1 MTGEKKPNVRKEV
14 KKTKVVDKTLSL
26 SQSINEIKV
35 GLKPHQ
41 KPVSNFLRENNI
53 SILLAEAGCAK
64 DFIQMYR
71 ALEGLKEGE
80 FKRIIITKPIVEL
93 GKSIGFLPGLDE
105 KLQPYERSFYES
117 ISKIL
122 GRENINNVKSK
133 IQFEHIGFLRGNTFP
148 EHSVIILSEVQNMTL
163 HEIISYVTRVP
174 ESSKLFINGD
184 GNQSDLGN
192 RSGLKDFLKIIK
204 GIRGIGVLEL
214 DPEVH
219 QMRNP
224 MITALNRN
232 YVKFLNNKVA

>member
-1 MTGEKKPNVRKEV
+1 MTGEKKPSTREI
-14 KKTKVVDKTLSL
+14 KKVKVVEKTLSL

-35 GLKPHQ
+35 GLKQHQ
-41 KPVSNFLRENNI
+41 KPVANFLRENNI

-80 FKRIIITKPIVEL
+80 FKKIIITKPIVEL
-93 GKSIGFLPGLDE
+93 GSKIGFLPGLEE
-105 KLQPYERSFYES
+105 KFSNYERSFYES

-184 GNQSDLGN
+184 GSQSDLGN
-192 RSGLKDFLKIIK
+192 RSGLKDFLKIVK
-204 GIRGIGVLEL
+204 GVGGIGVMEL
-214 DPEVH
+214 DPDVH

-224 MITALNRN
+224 MITQLNRN
-232 YVKFLNNKVA
+232 YVKFLNNKIV

>member
-1 MTGEKKPNVRKEV
+1 MTGEKKPSAKEI

-35 GLKPHQ
+35 GLKQHQ
-41 KPVSNFLRENNI
+41 KPVANFLRENNI

-80 FKRIIITKPIVEL
+80 FKKIIITKPIVEL
-93 GKSIGFLPGLDE
+93 GSKIGFLPGLEE
-105 KLQPYERSFYES
+105 KFSNYERSFYES

-184 GNQSDLGN
+184 GSQSDLGN
-192 RSGLKDFLKIIK
+192 RSGLKDFLKIVK
-204 GIRGIGVLEL
+204 GIAGIEVMEL

-224 MITALNRN
+224 MITQLNRN
-232 YVKFLNNKVA
+232 YVKFLNSKVA

>member
-1 MTGEKKPNVRKEV
+1 MTGEKKPSTREI
-14 KKTKVVDKTLSL
+14 KKTKVVEKTLSL

-35 GLKPHQ
+35 GLKQHQ
-41 KPVSNFLRENNI
+41 KPVANFLRENNI

-71 ALEGLKEGE
+71 ALEGLRDGE
-80 FKRIIITKPIVEL
+80 FKKIIITKPIVEL
-93 GKSIGFLPGLDE
+93 GSKIGFLPGLEE
-105 KLQPYERSFYES
+105 KFSNYERSFYES

-148 EHSVIILSEVQNMTL
+148 ENSVIILSEVQNMTL

-174 ESSKLFINGD
+174 ESSKLFVNGD
-184 GNQSDLGN
+184 GSQSDLGN
-192 RSGLKDFLKIIK
+192 RSGLKDFLRIIE
-204 GIRGIGVLEL
+204 GINGIGLLEL
-214 DPEVH
+214 DPDVH

-224 MITALNRN
+224 MITKLNRN
-232 YVKFLNNKVA
+232 YVKFLNNK

>member
-1 MTGEKKPNVRKEV
+1 MTGEKKPSTREI
-14 KKTKVVDKTLSL
+14 KKTKVVDKTLFL

-35 GLKPHQ
+35 GLKQHQ
-41 KPVSNFLRENNI
+41 KPVANFLRENNI

-80 FKRIIITKPIVEL
+80 FKKIIITKPIVEL
-93 GKSIGFLPGLDE
+93 GSKIGFLPGLEE
-105 KLQPYERSFYES
+105 KFSNYERSFYES

-184 GNQSDLGN
+184 KNQSDLGN
-192 RSGLKDFLKIIK
+192 RSGLKDFLRIIE
-204 GIRGIGVLEL
+204 GINGIGLLEL
-214 DPEVH
+214 DPDVH

-224 MITALNRN
+224 MITKLNRN
-232 YVKFLNNKVA
+232 YVKFLNNK

>member
-1 MTGEKKPNVRKEV
+1 MTGEKKPSTRDI
-14 KKTKVVDKTLSL
+14 KKTKVVEKTLSL
-26 SQSINEIKV
+26 SKSVNEIKV
-35 GLKPHQ
+35 GLKQHQ
-41 KPVSNFLRENNI
+41 KPVANFLRENNI

-71 ALEGLKEGE
+71 ALEGLKDGE
-80 FKRIIITKPIVEL
+80 FKKIIITKPIVEISR
-93 GKSIGFLPGLDE
+93 SIGFLPGLDE
-105 KLQPYERSFYES
+105 KLQPYERSLYDN

-148 EHSVIILSEVQNMTL
+148 ENSVIILSEVQNMTL

-184 GNQSDLGN
+184 KNQSDLGN
-192 RSGLKDFLKIIK
+192 RSGLKDFLKIIEGVN
-204 GIRGIGVLEL
+204 GIALLEL
-214 DPEVH
+214 DPDIH

-224 MITALNRN
+224 MITQLNRN
-232 YVKFLNNKVA
+232 YVKFLDNKLHN

>member
-1 MTGEKKPNVRKEV
+1 MTGEKKPSTREI

-35 GLKPHQ
+35 GLKQHQ
-41 KPVSNFLRENNI
+41 KPVANFLRENNI

-80 FKRIIITKPIVEL
+80 FKKIIITKPIVEL
-93 GKSIGFLPGLDE
+93 GSKIGFLPGLEE
-105 KLQPYERSFYES
+105 KFSNYERSFYES

-184 GNQSDLGN
+184 GSQSDLGN

-204 GIRGIGVLEL
+204 GVGGIGVMEL
-214 DPEVH
+214 DPDVH

-224 MITALNRN
+224 MITQLNRN

>member
-1 MTGEKKPNVRKEV
+1 MTGEKKPSTREI
-14 KKTKVVDKTLSL
+14 KKTKVVEKTLSL
-26 SQSINEIKV
+26 SKSINEIKV
-35 GLKPHQ
+35 GLKQHQ
-41 KPVSNFLRENNI
+41 KPVANFLRENNV
-53 SILLAEAGCAK
+53 SIILAEAGCAK

-71 ALEGLKEGE
+71 ALEGLRDGE
-80 FKRIIITKPIVEL
+80 FKRIVITKPILEIS
-93 GKSIGFLPGLDE
+93 KSIGFLPGLAE
-105 KLQPYERSFYES
+105 KWEPYEKSFYDS

-148 EHSVIILSEVQNMTL
+148 ESSVIILSEVQNMTL

-184 GNQSDLGN
+184 KNQSDLGN
-192 RSGLKDFLKIIK
+192 RSGLKDFLKIIE
-204 GIRGIGVLEL
+204 GIDGIGLLEL

-224 MITALNRN
+224 MITKLNRN
-232 YVKFLNNKVA
+232 YVKFLNNK

>member
-1 MTGEKKPNVRKEV
+1 MTGEKKPSTREI

-35 GLKPHQ
+35 GLKQHQ
-41 KPVSNFLRENNI
+41 KPVANFLRENNI

-80 FKRIIITKPIVEL
+80 FKKIIITKPIVEL
-93 GKSIGFLPGLDE
+93 GSKIGFLPGLEE
-105 KLQPYERSFYES
+105 KFSNYERSFYES

-184 GNQSDLGN
+184 KNQSDLGN
-192 RSGLKDFLKIIK
+192 RSGLKDFLRIIE
-204 GIRGIGVLEL
+204 GINGIGLLEL
-214 DPEVH
+214 DPDVH

-224 MITALNRN
+224 MITKLNRN
-232 YVKFLNNKVA
+232 YVKFLNNK